1 MRGKV
6 KFVKRNIWLIENK
19 LFHWSSEVRPLRSTV
34 TYAVLYNDHRVGIC
48 EDDIRAY
55 YRRERITT
63 ELIHSLDKALHNKW
77 IEYDKDK
84 YTFKRTMV
92 SVGEVQNYTK
102 ETILRRK
109 AG

>member
-77 IEYDKDK
+77 IECDKDK
-84 YTFKRTMV
+84 YEDYKLK
-92 SVGEVQNYTK
+92 G
-102 ETILRRK
+102 ILSDYLP
-109 AG
+109 

>member
-34 TYAVLYNDHRVGIC
+34 TYAVLYNDHRVGIS

-55 YRRERITT
+55 YR
-63 ELIHSLDKALHNKW
+63 
-77 IEYDKDK
+77 
-84 YTFKRTMV
+84 
-92 SVGEVQNYTK
+92 
-102 ETILRRK
+102 
-109 AG
+109 